1 MGNGRVGGSVR
12 EDNEVNDKFVEE
24 RPCNVNGRSRSND
37 ASGGFKGGRFWEKK
51 FRLCYCVRGS
61 PFPIPDER
69 TKSSINFFSI
79 LLTTL
84 SFR

>member
-37 ASGGFKGGRFWEKK
+37 ASGGFKGGRFWEKSSA
-51 FRLCYCVRGS
+51 FVIVFEDL
-61 PFPIPDER
+61 PFPFPMNEPKAVSI
-69 TKSSINFFSI
+69 SSRFC
-79 LLTTL
+79 
-84 SFR
+84 